1 MDRFSKLIIAIF
13 AVAVLCLVLFLIPN
27 PPGATPAPWNPSILW
42 AAWAEGLKVLA
53 TLVAAVIGL
62 YYGYTANILGSVRGP
77 VKLIGY
83 GCLFLTA
90 GAAAELVMR
99 IQGNDAEV
107 LTWASILFAIGAILV
122 IIALF
127 SLPFRVG
134 GPMSNRQQLV
144 YGAVIVLLIGV
155 TASIFVFHP
164 ESAKLELPEILTS
177 VAYDVF
183 ILLIFIASIRLAILF
198 WSGKMGRPFML
209 IATSGFLIGVY
220 EYYVWMPF
228 VHNLSIFNPIHILWI
243 VGFLFTAIGI
253 IDFEVKE

>member
-1 MDRFSKLIIAIF
+1 MDRFSKLIIVIVVVAII
-13 AVAVLCLVLFLIPN
+13 CLVLFLIPN
-27 PPGATPAPWNPSILW
+27 PPGAQPAPWNGSVLW
-42 AAWAEGLKVLA
+42 AAWAEGLKVLS
-53 TLVAAVIGL
+53 TLITAIVGL
-62 YYGYTANILGSVRGP
+62 YYGYTANLLGSVRGP

-90 GAAAELVMR
+90 GAAFELVMR

-134 GPMSNRQQLV
+134 NPMSSKQKLA
-144 YGAVIVLLIGV
+144 YGALIALLIGI
-155 TASIFVFHP
+155 TASIFIFHP
-164 ESAKLELPEILTS
+164 ESAHLSLPEILTC
-177 VAYDVF
+177 ATYDVF
-183 ILLIFIASIRLAILF
+183 ILLIFIASIRLVILF